1 MSSVIFFNFGILFDA
16 FKIKIIFTAM
26 KKIFSLLIGLCLVSQ
41 ISFAQQNLMESEV
54 PPQSSK
60 AFHEKYPEAVILSW
74 IKSDSDYH
82 ANYKLDD
89 EVFDAYF
96 SADGQWLRTESTIY
110 SEDLPDAIINYK
122 KSSKYKSWDIGAVK
136 LIETPTKGKTYK
148 IEMYDLEY
156 NQAQLIFDAKGNIV
170 NPAK

>member
-26 KKIFSLLIGLCLVSQ
+26 KKIFSFLIGICLASQ

-60 AFHEKYPEAVILSW
+60 AFHEKYPDAVILSW
-74 IKSDSDYH
+74 NKSDSDYH

-110 SEDLPDAIINYK
+110 SEDLPEAVITYK
-122 KSSKYKSWDIGAVK
+122 KSSKYKSWDIGNVK
-136 LIETPTKGKTYK
+136 LIDTPTKGKTYK
-148 IEMYDLEY
+148 VEMYDMEY